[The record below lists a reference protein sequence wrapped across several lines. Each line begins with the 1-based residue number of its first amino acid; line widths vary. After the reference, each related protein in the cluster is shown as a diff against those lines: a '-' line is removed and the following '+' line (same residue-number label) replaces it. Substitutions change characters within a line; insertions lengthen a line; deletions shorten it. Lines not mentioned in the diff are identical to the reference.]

1 MGNSANPSN
10 NIPLEDVEVGHA
22 GLYVPDK
29 SDTTD
34 QAHEKIV
41 NALGVITDT
50 ITPNIKIKETLNV
63 GKILINC
70 ERGIKTWV
78 ADELAKPVDNGLPN
92 SETGVWIH
100 YLTLGIE
107 RDFGR
112 TWDKEPVSLNG
123 REYNYKKQSST
134 QKKAS
139 SGKRVITKAEKN
151 DLLMKSNWSYWMP
164 MVSAGKMS
172 MEEGMK
178 EFQQVAEKIQELE
191 KLGITLSENKTAGV
205 SDFNVDRSVIDVW
218 GGNWEALDILQ
229 KHKITILIPDI
240 IENFFTSRDR
250 PKTSIMN
257 AALGC
262 KQLMLGVYHKGKE
275 TGYKSNMF
283 ASYETEAIKDRDDLW
298 KQVPEF
304 YKVISTGKHSGYE
317 IKSIHIGKTKTTGKD
332 KCLIVD
338 GVDIKSSKRILF
350 VLDSADDTTTIYDD
364 LWYNNEE
371 VIKEMEF

>member
-1 MGNSANPSN
+1 MSNSVNPTDNIISN
-10 NIPLEDVEVGHA
+10 NADANEVN
-22 GLYVPDK
+22 
-29 SDTTD
+29 
-34 QAHEKIV
+34 EKIV
-41 NALGVITDT
+41 NALGIITDT
-50 ITPNIKIKETLNV
+50 ITPDIELGIAKGAKTLIDCET
-63 GKILINC
+63 
-70 ERGIKTWV
+70 GIKAFV
-78 ADELAKPVDNGLPN
+78 KDELATPTDNGLPN

-107 RDFGR
+107 KDFGR
-112 TWDKEPVSLNG
+112 SWEKDPKSLNG

-191 KLGITLSENKTAGV
+191 NVGITLSENKTAGV
-205 SDFNVDRSVIDVW
+205 SDFNVDRAVIDVW
-218 GGNWEALDILQ
+218 GGNWEALNILQ

-240 IENFFTSRDR
+240 IEKFFDDNIIA
-250 PKTSIMN
+250 KTKIMN
-257 AALGC
+257 IALGC
-262 KQLMLGVYHKGKE
+262 KPLVLGVYHKGKVQ
-275 TGYKSNMF
+275 GYKSNMF
-283 ASYETEAIKDRDDLW
+283 ANYETEEIQTREDIW
-298 KQVPEF
+298 KQVPDF
-304 YKVISTGKHSGYE
+304 YKAISTGKHSGYE
-317 IKSIHIGKTKTTGKD
+317 IKSIHIGKTKATGKD

-338 GVDIKSSKRILF
+338 GIDIKSSKRIIF
-350 VLDSADDTTTIYDD
+350 ALDSEDSITTIYDD
-364 LWYNNEE
+364 VWYNNEE